1 MRNQAGFTLLE
12 AIIVIAIAGIL
23 SAIAIPSY
31 LEQRPKYNLDS
42 AADDVQMALNAARVE
57 AIKSNNTV
65 TVNFDPPHESY
76 EVLRNGTSLHSDRMP
91 SGVDLKTV
99 YEVGSTTV
107 HNSIAFDSRGFP
119 DQGVEITLVNTKNQS
134 RIILLSLTGST
145 RVD

>member
-1 MRNQAGFTLLE
+1 LN
-12 AIIVIAIAGIL
+12 
-23 SAIAIPSY
+23 
-31 LEQRPKYNLDS
+31 S
-42 AADDVQMALNAARVE
+42 AADEVQMALNAARLE
-57 AIKSNNTV
+57 AIKTNQAV

-119 DQGVEITLVNTKNQS
+119 DQDVEISLVNTKNQS
-134 RIILLSLTGST
+134 RVIQLSLTGST